1 MACIMFQVRL
11 GRNWERKVLVERGA
25 SGMALDWRRE
35 MDGRST
41 DTGRAKAREEIY
53 ASAEAVDPEGM
64 GSVGKWRR
72 GSREARNSSHDPVSV
87 EKAPGDRRCG
97 VPQRDATSGGSPDAG
112 IGAGESE
119 AERHGDVAL
128 SGTDGIEKK
137 DELGLNGRVSGQRYS
152 REQRERIIRE
162 VEKLRVGGMTISG
175 LLKKLGVPRS
185 TFYHGKSQGEVLRRK
200 APPNSL
206 LPCEEEKIVA
216 LKMSE
221 PHLSHRQISGLPRD
235 DDVWV
240 SPSSCYRT
248 LKSVGLV
255 WEWSL
260 REAPWKTARYEPF
273 RPNQIWAEDWTGLV
287 IGGLRHYVITILD
300 LFSRYVEAWGIV
312 RTVTQREVKN
322 LVALAL
328 MSEGIEDQ
336 AQKPILRTDP
346 GSPNMAAD
354 VRVFLK
360 ETGVGFSPGR
370 TARPTDNARQE
381 RFYRTLK
388 QEEIS
393 CKRDYLSLESARGAI
408 ARYIDYYN
416 EIRPHQALCG
426 YTPAVVHR
434 AGNKTRLVN
443 EYRRRGRQAQ
453 QERLRRKAS
462 TDHQQ
467 PTPSFS

>member
-1 MACIMFQVRL
+1 M
-11 GRNWERKVLVERGA
+11 
-25 SGMALDWRRE
+25 
-35 MDGRST
+35 
-41 DTGRAKAREEIY
+41 
-53 ASAEAVDPEGM
+53 
-64 GSVGKWRR
+64 
-72 GSREARNSSHDPVSV
+72 
-87 EKAPGDRRCG
+87 
-97 VPQRDATSGGSPDAG
+97 
-112 IGAGESE
+112 
-119 AERHGDVAL
+119 
-128 SGTDGIEKK
+128 
-137 DELGLNGRVSGQRYS
+137 NGRVSGQRYS

-175 LLKKLGVPRS
+175 LLKKLGVHRS
-185 TFYHGKSQGEVLRRK
+185 TFYHWKSQREASRRK
-200 APPNSL
+200 PPPNSL

-221 PHLSHRQISGLPRD
+221 PHLSHRQISGLLRD
-235 DDVWV
+235 ADVWV

-300 LFSRYVEAWGIV
+300 LFSRYVVAWGIV
-312 RTVTQREVKN
+312 KTVTQREVKN

-336 AQKPILRTDP
+336 PVKPILRTDP

-388 QEEIS
+388 QEEIY
-393 CKRDYLSLESARGAI
+393 CNRDYLSLESARSAI
-408 ARYIDYYN
+408 GRYIDYYN
-416 EIRPHQALCG
+416 ETRPHQALFG
-426 YTPAVVHR
+426 YTPDLVHTS
-434 AGNKTRLVN
+434 GNKTRLV
-443 EYRRRGRQAQ
+443 EKYRQKVRQAQ
-453 QERLRRKAS
+453 EKRLLRKVS